1 MSGIEVA
8 LLVFYGVGISI
19 LALFGIH
26 KYFLLYLFW
35 KYKKHPTF
43 KPGKFESL
51 PRVTVQLPIYN
62 EKYVVERLI
71 ATVCKLDYP
80 KHLLEI
86 QVLDDSTDETRN
98 MARNLTQEFRNRG
111 VDIKHIHRSNRIGF
125 KAGALAEGLKKATG
139 DFVAI
144 FDADFVPKPDFLK
157 KTIPY
162 FVNEKIGMVQARW
175 GHINQNYS
183 VLTQIQSVFLDGH
196 FVIEHTARNRSGRFF
211 NFNGTAG
218 VWRKKAIESS
228 GGWQHDTLTEDLD
241 LSYRAQLNGW
251 KFVYLP
257 DVIAPAEL
265 PVQMNAYKLQQHRW
279 AKGSVQTAKKL
290 LPRIVKSDLPLKVKW
305 EACIHLV
312 GNFSY
317 LLMTIPAIFIVPISI
332 MLFNFKMY
340 KFLPIYLLLFF
351 SATVSV
357 FLFYLV
363 CQWEIYPNWRQRIK
377 YIPATIAFAIGLS
390 LNNSKAVLEALFN
403 FKTDFKRTP
412 KFRIES
418 KDDNWSNKIYRT
430 ERNLLPFLEII
441 LGLYFTFS
449 IVYVLV
455 NKIYMSIPFFA
466 LFQFGFLYIAFL
478 SFLQLHKERVENK
491 KALRMNWIARQPPS
505 PETRVP
511 PVVEATALSAEK

>member
-1 MSGIEVA
+1 MSGNEVA
-8 LLVFYGVGISI
+8 LLVFYAIGIFI

-26 KYFLLYLFW
+26 KYFLLYLYW
-35 KYKKHPTF
+35 RYKKHPIF

-62 EKYVVERLI
+62 EKYVIERLI
-71 ATVCKLDYP
+71 TAVCKLDYP
-80 KHLLEI
+80 RHLFEI

-98 MARNLTQEFRNRG
+98 VARNLTQKFRNRG
-111 VDIKHIHRSNRIGF
+111 FDIIHIHRNNRIGF
-125 KAGALAEGLKKATG
+125 KAGALAEGLKKAKG

-144 FDADFVPKPDFLK
+144 FDADFVPKSDFLK

-162 FVNEKIGMVQARW
+162 FVNQEIGMVQARW

-183 VLTQIQSVFLDGH
+183 LLTQIQSVFLDGH
-196 FVIEHTARNRSGRFF
+196 FIIEHTARNRSGRFF

-218 VWRKKAIESS
+218 IWRKKAIESA

-241 LSYRAQLNGW
+241 LSYRAQLSGW
-251 KFVYLP
+251 KFVYVP

-265 PVQMNAYKLQQHRW
+265 PVQINAYKLQQHRW

-290 LPRIVKSDLPLKVKW
+290 IPKIVKSDLPLKVKW
-305 EACIHLV
+305 EACVHLL

-317 LLMTIPAIFIVPISI
+317 LLMTIPSILIVPISI
-332 MLFNFKMY
+332 MLFNLKMY

-357 FLFYLV
+357 FLFYLI
-363 CQWEIYPNWRQRIK
+363 CQREIYPNWRQRIK
-377 YIPATIAFAIGLS
+377 YIPVTIAFAIGLS

-418 KDDNWSNKIYRT
+418 KSDSWRNKIYST
-430 ERNLLPFLEII
+430 EKNFLPFLEVL

-449 IVYVLV
+449 I
-455 NKIYMSIPFFA
+455 FFA

-478 SFLQLHKERVENK
+478 SFLQFRGKRAENK
-491 KALRMNWIARQPPS
+491 KSSFMSWAAKQPLPTKTGI
-505 PETRVP
+505 PR
-511 PVVEATALSAEK
+511 VVEATVFSAEK